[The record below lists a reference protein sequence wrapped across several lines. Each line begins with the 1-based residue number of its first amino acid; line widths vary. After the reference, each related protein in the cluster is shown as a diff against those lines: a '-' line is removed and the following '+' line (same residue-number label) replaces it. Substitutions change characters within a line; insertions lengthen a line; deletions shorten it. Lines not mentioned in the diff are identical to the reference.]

1 MAKKKKIYKVGI
13 DSETYA
19 ISLVESPAIEE
30 TLVALE
36 EQKPIKIQLADEEK
50 YMVYSAVLVPDKPIY
65 RRNED
70 GDEFYIEFT
79 KESIEKMAQEYLM
92 NYRQNEITLDHATM
106 ANDITLVESWIKTDM
121 YKDKSVAIGLS
132 EDLPIGTWIAGLKVN
147 QIDAWNRIKNGE
159 LRGFSVESMISLE
172 EFSKQEQ
179 NTNNMSIETN
189 DNMFWDKMK
198 NILSEVFTSLSMS
211 KKDEADIESSETYK
225 ITPESAAKELEAI
238 LSKDSDDKSYPL
250 SAMTD
255 PLNIE
260 LANQSGFTSV
270 EAYLDEV
277 YAIKTDGYTSGT
289 SAQANFEEN
298 ALPTEP
304 TVEPNTITVQ
314 VQPLT
319 EEEKSTIEEG
329 IKSGAT
335 EAPKVEEKP
344 QENNAHLEE
353 LINSLKEEINA
364 LKEMNNGLNDKV
376 KELSKEPSTK
386 PVNTNAKPSGASTY
400 SAWREQMRSM
410 IG

>member
-36 EQKPIKIQLADEEK
+36 EQKPIKVQLADEEK
-50 YMVYSAVLVPDKPIY
+50 YMVYSAVLVPEKPIY

-92 NYRQNEITLDHATM
+92 NYRQNEITLDHETM

-179 NTNNMSIETN
+179 NTNNMNIETN
-189 DNMFWDKMK
+189 DMFWDKLK
-198 NILSEVFTSLSMS
+198 NILKDTFS
-211 KKDEADIESSETYK
+211 KK
-225 ITPESAAKELEAI
+225 
-238 LSKDSDDKSYPL
+238 
-250 SAMTD
+250 
-255 PLNIE
+255 
-260 LANQSGFTSV
+260 V
-270 EAYLDEV
+270 E
-277 YAIKTDGYTSGT
+277 
-289 SAQANFEEN
+289 
-298 ALPTEP
+298 EP
-304 TVEPNTITVQ
+304 TVEELAANSGFTNVEDYQ
-314 VQPLT
+314 KEVEAVKAELEEQNT
-319 EEEKSTIEEG
+319 EEPAVEPAVEPTVEEP
-329 IKSGAT
+329 KPA
-335 EAPKVEEKP
+335 EEPKVDEPVVEEPKVEDKP
-344 QENNAHLEE
+344 KEDNTKHLEE
-353 LINSLKEEINA
+353 LIGSLKEEINA
-364 LKEMNNGLNDKV
+364 LKEMNSGLNDKV
-376 KELSKEPSTK
+376 KELSKEPSAK
-386 PVNTNAKPSGASTY
+386 PVNTNAKPSAADTY
-400 SAWREQMRSM
+400 SAWREQLRNM
-410 IG
+410 IR

>member
-1 MAKKKKIYKVGI
+1 MTKKKKIYKVGI

-36 EQKPIKIQLADEEK
+36 EQKPIKVQLADEEK
-50 YMVYSAVLVPDKPIY
+50 YMVYSAVLVPDKPIF

-92 NYRQNEITLDHATM
+92 NYRQNEITLDHETM

-179 NTNNMSIETN
+179 NTNNMNIETN
-189 DNMFWDKMK
+189 DMFWDKLK
-198 NILSEVFTSLSMS
+198 NILKDTFS
-211 KKDEADIESSETYK
+211 KKVEEST
-225 ITPESAAKELEAI
+225 I
-238 LSKDSDDKSYPL
+238 D
-250 SAMTD
+250 
-255 PLNIE
+255 E
-260 LANQSGFTSV
+260 LAANSGFTNVEDYQKEV
-270 EAYLDEV
+270 EAVKAEL
-277 YAIKTDGYTSGT
+277 
-289 SAQANFEEN
+289 EEQN
-298 ALPTEP
+298 AEEPAVEP
-304 TVEPNTITVQ
+304 TVEPTV
-314 VQPLT
+314 
-319 EEEKSTIEEG
+319 EEPKPAEEP
-329 IKSGAT
+329 KVD
-335 EAPKVEEKP
+335 EPVVEEPKVEEKP
-344 QENNAHLEE
+344 KEDNTKHLEE
-353 LINSLKEEINA
+353 LIGSLKEEINA
-364 LKEMNNGLNDKV
+364 LKEMNSGLNDKV
-376 KELSKEPSTK
+376 KELSKEPSAK
-386 PVNTNAKPSGASTY
+386 PVNTNAKPSAADTY
-400 SAWREQMRSM
+400 SAWREKMRSM

>member
-1 MAKKKKIYKVGI
+1 MTKKKKIYKVGI

-36 EQKPIKIQLADEEK
+36 EQKPIKVQLADEEK

-179 NTNNMSIETN
+179 NTNNMNIETN
-189 DNMFWDKMK
+189 DMFWDKLK
-198 NILSEVFTSLSMS
+198 NILKDTFS
-211 KKDEADIESSETYK
+211 KK
-225 ITPESAAKELEAI
+225 
-238 LSKDSDDKSYPL
+238 
-250 SAMTD
+250 
-255 PLNIE
+255 
-260 LANQSGFTSV
+260 V
-270 EAYLDEV
+270 E
-277 YAIKTDGYTSGT
+277 
-289 SAQANFEEN
+289 
-298 ALPTEP
+298 EP
-304 TVEPNTITVQ
+304 TVEELAANSGFTNVEEYEKEVEAVKEELEEQNATTEPQAQEQTVETPKVDEQ
-314 VQPLT
+314 VT
-319 EEEKSTIEEG
+319 EEPNVEEP
-329 IKSGAT
+329 KPT
-335 EAPKVEEKP
+335 EEAPKAEEKP
-344 QENNAHLEE
+344 QENNKHLEE

-386 PVNTNAKPSGASTY
+386 PVNTNAKPSAADTY
-400 SAWREQMRSM
+400 SAWREQLRNM
-410 IG
+410 IR

>member
-36 EQKPIKIQLADEEK
+36 EQKPIKVQLADEEK

-92 NYRQNEITLDHATM
+92 NYRQNEITLDHETM

-179 NTNNMSIETN
+179 NTNNMNIETN
-189 DNMFWDKMK
+189 DMFWDKLK
-198 NILSEVFTSLSMS
+198 NILKDTFS
-211 KKDEADIESSETYK
+211 KKVEEST
-225 ITPESAAKELEAI
+225 I
-238 LSKDSDDKSYPL
+238 D
-250 SAMTD
+250 
-255 PLNIE
+255 E
-260 LANQSGFTSV
+260 LAANSGFTNVEDYQKEV
-270 EAYLDEV
+270 EAINAEL
-277 YAIKTDGYTSGT
+277 
-289 SAQANFEEN
+289 EEQN
-298 ALPTEP
+298 AEEPAVEP
-304 TVEPNTITVQ
+304 TVEPTV
-314 VQPLT
+314 
-319 EEEKSTIEEG
+319 EEPKPAEEP
-329 IKSGAT
+329 KVD
-335 EAPKVEEKP
+335 EPVVEEPKVEEKP
-344 QENNAHLEE
+344 KEDNTKHLEE
-353 LINSLKEEINA
+353 LIGSLKEEINA
-364 LKEMNNGLNDKV
+364 LKEMNSGLNDKV
-376 KELSKEPSTK
+376 KELSKEPSAK
-386 PVNTNAKPSGASTY
+386 PVNTNAKPSAADTY
-400 SAWREQMRSM
+400 SSWREQMRSM

>member
-1 MAKKKKIYKVGI
+1 MTKKKKIYKVGI

-179 NTNNMSIETN
+179 NTNNMNIETN
-189 DNMFWDKMK
+189 DMFWDKLK
-198 NILSEVFTSLSMS
+198 NILKDTFS
-211 KKDEADIESSETYK
+211 KKVEEPTVE
-225 ITPESAAKELEAI
+225 
-238 LSKDSDDKSYPL
+238 
-250 SAMTD
+250 
-255 PLNIE
+255 E
-260 LANQSGFTSV
+260 LAANSGFTNVDDYEKEV
-270 EAYLDEV
+270 EAVKAEL
-277 YAIKTDGYTSGT
+277 
-289 SAQANFEEN
+289 EEQN
-298 ALPTEP
+298 VEEPAVEP
-304 TVEPNTITVQ
+304 TVEPTV
-314 VQPLT
+314 
-319 EEEKSTIEEG
+319 EEPKPAEEP
-329 IKSGAT
+329 KVD
-335 EAPKVEEKP
+335 EPVVEEPKVEEKP
-344 QENNAHLEE
+344 KEDNTKHLEE
-353 LINSLKEEINA
+353 LIGSLKEEINA
-364 LKEMNNGLNDKV
+364 LKEMNSGLSDKV
-376 KELSKEPSTK
+376 KELSKEPSAK
-386 PVNTNAKPSGASTY
+386 PVNTNAKPSAADTY
-400 SAWREQMRSM
+400 SAWREQLRNM
-410 IG
+410 IR

>member
-36 EQKPIKIQLADEEK
+36 EQKPIKVQLADEEK

-65 RRNED
+65 RRNDD

-92 NYRQNEITLDHATM
+92 NYRQNEITLDHETM

-179 NTNNMSIETN
+179 NTNNMNIETN
-189 DNMFWDKMK
+189 DMFWDKLK
-198 NILSEVFTSLSMS
+198 NILKDTFS
-211 KKDEADIESSETYK
+211 KKVEEPTVD
-225 ITPESAAKELEAI
+225 
-238 LSKDSDDKSYPL
+238 
-250 SAMTD
+250 
-255 PLNIE
+255 E
-260 LANQSGFTSV
+260 LAANSGFTNVEDYQKEVESV
-270 EAYLDEV
+270 KAEL
-277 YAIKTDGYTSGT
+277 
-289 SAQANFEEN
+289 EEQN
-298 ALPTEP
+298 AEEP
-304 TVEPNTITVQ
+304 TVEPKVEPTV
-314 VQPLT
+314 
-319 EEEKSTIEEG
+319 EEPKPAEEP
-329 IKSGAT
+329 KVD
-335 EAPKVEEKP
+335 EPVVEEPKVEEKP
-344 QENNAHLEE
+344 KDDNTKHLEE
-353 LINSLKEEINA
+353 LIGSLKEEINA
-364 LKEMNNGLNDKV
+364 LKEMNSGLNDKV
-376 KELSKEPSTK
+376 KELSKEPSAK
-386 PVNTNAKPSGASTY
+386 PVNTNAKPSAADTY